1 MFPRLYSLH
10 PTPYTL
16 HSTLYTIRLIA
27 YFATSTLQNELLV
40 IIDQQ
45 KVDFI
50 LIFAAEIKKM
60 QKTGAFFSVF
70 FMRKIGLSSAS
81 GNGVITGK
89 VGV

>member
-1 MFPRLYSLH
+1 MALLFPRLYTLLF
-10 PTPYTL
+10 TPYTSGVL
-16 HSTLYTIRLIA
+16 PLTFRLIA

-60 QKTGAFFSVF
+60 QK
-70 FMRKIGLSSAS
+70 MRTLF
-81 GNGVITGK
+81 
-89 VGV
+89 